1 MMSKASEDQQQQQQQ
16 HSNTSFDSS
25 RSSNRPQSS
34 HRDVLQKLKQRER
47 KLVGVI

>member
-1 MMSKASEDQQQQQQQ
+1 MSKASEDQQQQQQQQ

>member
-34 HRDVLQKLKQRER
+34 HRDVSQKLKHRER